1 MKNTTEEGRRE
12 LGRQGSLRD
21 KGDLKREHG
30 RSRKTINLGM
40 DPDGDESERSRMMG
54 EPRKVVADRTGEAFE
69 IKRTIALEDEEKL

>member
-1 MKNTTEEGRRE
+1 M
-12 LGRQGSLRD
+12 RD

-69 IKRTIALEDEEKL
+69 IKRNIAMEDEEKL